1 MLNSGF
7 PEFVWLWCQRQGMS
21 MPRHHLRIAEW
32 LQDAW
37 VKGERRLSLLAFR
50 GAGKSTVVG
59 LFCCWLLR
67 CDPNLRILVL
77 AADQALAEKMAVNV
91 RRIVERHPLTG
102 DLRPARPDQWAAD
115 RFTVARPLE
124 LRDPSVLAR
133 GVTANVTGSRADV
146 IICDDVEVPNT
157 CGTAAK
163 REELR
168 ARLSETAYILVPG
181 GLRLF
186 VGTPHSS
193 ASIYAPEPDRGAGES
208 QPFLSGFARFDL
220 PLVDSCGRSA
230 WPERFPLARIEEI
243 RRASGPNRFA
253 SQMLLKPVDV
263 ADGRLDSRLL
273 RRYDDELDYREGN
286 GEARLLLMGRR
297 LVSASCWWDPAYGKP
312 GRGDASAVAAVF
324 TDAQG
329 RYYLHRVAYLTHDPH
344 DTATDEATQ
353 LCRRVADFARD
364 LHLPSVTVEANGIGR
379 FLPGRLRQ
387 VVAERR
393 APVAVVAAESR
404 RPKAERILQAFD
416 ALLASGALYAHESV
430 FATRLLREMQ
440 EWRPGAASGDDDG
453 LDAVAGCLLAEP
465 VRLPRLPPAKR
476 QVWRSGSLPTQV
488 KSDFQP

>member
-1 MLNSGF
+1 MMDSGF
-7 PEFVWLWCQRQGMS
+7 AEFVWLWQRRQGMS
-21 MPRHHLRIAEW
+21 MPRHHLRIADW

-37 VKGERRLSLLAFR
+37 AKGERRLLLLAFR

-59 LFCCWLLR
+59 LFCGWLLR
-67 CDPNLRILVL
+67 RDPNLRILVL

-91 RRIVERHPLTG
+91 RRIVERHPLTAH
-102 DLRPARPDQWAAD
+102 LRPARPDQWAAD
-115 RFTVARPLE
+115 RFTVVRPLE

-163 REELR
+163 RAELR
-168 ARLSETAYILVPG
+168 ERLSESAYVLTPG
-181 GLRLF
+181 GLHLF

-193 ASIYAPEPDRGAGES
+193 ASLYAEEPDRAAGETRA
-208 QPFLSGFARFDL
+208 FLSGYRRFEL
-220 PLVDSCGRSA
+220 PLVDARGRSA
-230 WPERFPLARIEEI
+230 WPERFPPERIEEL
-243 RRASGPNRFA
+243 RRSSGPNRFA

-263 ADGRLDSRLL
+263 AEGRLDPGLL
-273 RRYDDELDYREGN
+273 RRYSAELDYREGN
-286 GEARLLLMGRR
+286 GEARLLLLGRR
-297 LVSASCWWDPAYGKP
+297 LVSASCWWDPAYGRP

-324 TDAQG
+324 TDAEG
-329 RYYLHRVAYLTHDPH
+329 RYYLHRVAYLTHDPA
-344 DTATDEATQ
+344 DRSTDEATQ
-353 LCRRVADFARD
+353 LCRQVADFARD

-387 VVAERR
+387 VMAERR

-404 RPKAERILQAFD
+404 RPKAERILAAFD
-416 ALLASGALYAHESV
+416 ALLASGALFAHDSV
-430 FATRLLREMQ
+430 FATRFLREMR

-465 VRLPRLPPAKR
+465 VRLPRLPPAGR
-476 QVWRSGSLPTQV
+476 QRWRTGAVSATAR
-488 KSDFQP
+488 SDFEL